1 MSSCSKTKV
10 WCSRLAVNVTRSGFL
25 LLFSRVRS
33 TISTVSSVLP
43 AKGRVRGPLSLP
55 DSSPHVFTQTAT
67 SIFSMVKNQDLRRNK
82 LDLERLYG
90 LLNRFGEGGG
100 VSSTAP
106 VRRRPDCDISQQVS
120 PHSIDGLEPLAEN
133 PCFLNV
139 LILRRIS
146 EDAGLHHSDPYFFS
160 GTLTAYMAG
169 LIEAR

>member
-1 MSSCSKTKV
+1 MNDPNAAIAQASDSILPVDVKKARCYYCGV
-10 WCSRLAVNVTRSGFL
+10 HSGW
-25 LLFSRVRS
+25 VQ
-33 TISTVSSVLP
+33 IP
-43 AKGRVRGPLSLP
+43 GLS
-55 DSSPHVFTQTAT
+55 TAT

-120 PHSIDGLEPLAEN
+120 PHSIDGLEPIAEN
-133 PCFLNV
+133 PCFFNV
-139 LILRRIS
+139 FILRRIS